1 MERYKLFVKR
11 IGLLGVTNF
20 LVALNTIIL
29 IPILTK
35 NLVASDFGIWI
46 QVNTTFFL
54 ITSIANLGFPYTML
68 RFLSA
73 ENNREKIQ
81 EGFYSMA
88 ALILL
93 VSFIISIILII
104 FSKEIAGILF
114 DGNVT
119 VVIITAIAVFFGSL
133 NSLFIDFFIT
143 FRQMKKYALLLLFQT
158 YLSLLL
164 ISYFAI
170 SGRGIIMIILG
181 FLITQII
188 IFFVMILTVFS
199 EIGFKIPKFN
209 NIKEYL
215 NFSVPTIPSNLSNWI
230 VESSDRY
237 VIVIM

>member
-1 MERYKLFVKR
+1 
-11 IGLLGVTNF
+11 
-20 LVALNTIIL
+20 
-29 IPILTK
+29 
-35 NLVASDFGIWI
+35 
-46 QVNTTFFL
+46 
-54 ITSIANLGFPYTML
+54 
-68 RFLSA
+68 
-73 ENNREKIQ
+73 
-81 EGFYSMA
+81 MA

-215 NFSVPTIPSNLSNWI
+215 NFLCTHYSAISELDSGI
-230 VESSDRY
+230 
-237 VIVIM
+237 